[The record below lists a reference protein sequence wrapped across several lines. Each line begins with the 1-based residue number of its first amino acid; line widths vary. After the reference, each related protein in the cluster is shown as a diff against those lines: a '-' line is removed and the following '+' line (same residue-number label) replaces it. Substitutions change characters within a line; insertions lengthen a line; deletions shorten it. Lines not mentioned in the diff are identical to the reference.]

1 MTDYLTALV
10 QIIASNVKTLQS
22 AYAKNGSIYPSLD
35 EPLDQTQAAEIA
47 ANKDVQENIRLI
59 VAAATQLVASVRSPF
74 DVLGEQATGMYN
86 TVTLSFVNDHNVA
99 DLLKEAGP
107 QGLDAKEIGRK
118 IGVDGVYVA
127 QCLRYLATRHIFRE
141 VKPNV
146 FANNRLSFA
155 LVKSKPF
162 KEIESDIITKYDDAP
177 ISAFVGHVTDEGLI
191 GSQSFIE
198 FMRHPGG
205 YSSPLS
211 MALQEHT
218 SMFEWY
224 AQPAQTWRARRFAT
238 AMKAPAKLRGHG
250 AYASAL
256 DWNAL
261 PSGSTIVD
269 VGASTGVVTMEIARS
284 APQHKYVLH
293 DLEGGIAA
301 AQRHWAKEW
310 PEAIDNGI
318 VALEVHSFFDPMP
331 VQADV
336 YFMRAIIH
344 DWPEAECRKI
354 LGHLNAAAK
363 STSKLV
369 LFEMMALHACA
380 DDLVGSNNA
389 PYPLLANLGIAG
401 AGFVTMIDMHMISLL
416 NGRERTAREY
426 EELGRQT
433 GWKLE
438 TVKPGLVPAFIF
450 SKAVE

>member
-22 AYAKNGSIYPSLD
+22 AYAKNGSSYPSLD
-35 EPLDQTQAAEIA
+35 EPLDPTQAAEIA
-47 ANKDVQENIRLI
+47 ANNDVQENTRLI
-59 VAAATQLVASVRSPF
+59 VAAATQLIASVRSPF

-118 IGVDGVYVA
+118 ISVDGVYVA

-162 KEIESDIITKYDDAP
+162 KEIESDMITKYDDAP
-177 ISAFVGHVTDEGLI
+177 VSAFVGHVTDEGLI
-191 GSQSFIE
+191 GSQSLIE
-198 FMRHPGG
+198 FMRHPKG

-238 AMKAPAKLRGHG
+238 AMKAPAKLRGQG

-269 VGASTGVVTMEIARS
+269 VGAGTGIVTMEIARS

-310 PEAIDNGI
+310 PEAIGNGI
-318 VALEVHSFFDPMP
+318 VTLEVHSFFDPMP

-369 LFEMMALHACA
+369 LFEMMALHACP
-380 DDLVGSNNA
+380 DELVGSNIV

-450 SKAVE
+450 SKAME

>member
-1 MTDYLTALV
+1 MTDYLTELV

-22 AYAKNGSIYPSLD
+22 AYVINGRAYPPLD
-35 EPLDQTQAAEIA
+35 EPLDPAQAAKIA
-47 ANKDVQENIRLI
+47 SNNAVQETTRLI

-86 TVTLSFVNDHNVA
+86 TVTLSFVNDHNIA

-107 QGLDAKEIGRK
+107 EGLDAKEIGKR

-146 FANNRLSFA
+146 FANNRLSSA

-162 KEIESDIITKYDDAP
+162 NEIESDIMTKYDDAP
-177 ISAFVGHVTDEGLI
+177 VSAFVGHVTDEGFI

-198 FMRHPGG
+198 FMKHPKG

-211 MALQEHT
+211 MTLQEHT

-224 AQPAQTWRARRFAT
+224 ARPEQKWRARRFAT
-238 AMKAPAKLRGHG
+238 AMKAPAKLRGQG

-256 DWNAL
+256 DWNSL

-310 PEAIDNGI
+310 PEAVENGT
-318 VALEVHSFFDPMP
+318 VTLEVHSFFDPMP

-344 DWPEAECRKI
+344 DWPEDECRQI
-354 LGHLNAAAK
+354 LRHLNAAAK
-363 STSKLV
+363 PTSKLV
-369 LFEMMALHACA
+369 LFEMMALHACS
-380 DDLVGSNNA
+380 DELVGGNDV

-426 EELGRQT
+426 EELGKQA